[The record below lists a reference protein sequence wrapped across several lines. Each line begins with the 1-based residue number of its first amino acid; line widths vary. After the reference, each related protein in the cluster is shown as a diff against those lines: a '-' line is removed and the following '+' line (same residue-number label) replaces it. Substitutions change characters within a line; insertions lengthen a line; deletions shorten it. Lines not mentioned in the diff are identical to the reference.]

1 MLSIVPFFSE
11 IAEDK
16 HSNISENMVSLEYP
30 SSSMDTMDLMDSS
43 WPMKCHDLHHT
54 GLSPYSTMDTDGTLK
69 WRFDGGWVEAGS
81 IIDDEGTIYFGSFNK
96 NLYAVYPNGTLKW
109 KYKTNDWIWST
120 PALDNDGTI
129 YLGTFGSTFYAIYPD
144 GTLKWTYYTGGPIS
158 SSPAIDDDGMIYF
171 GTFRGSDGDINALYP
186 NGTLKWK
193 YKTNDWIWSTPALDN
208 DGTIYLGTFGSTF
221 YAIYPDGTLK
231 WTYYTGG
238 PISSSPAIDDDG
250 MIYFGTFRGSD
261 GDINA
266 LYPNGTRKW
275 KYTTDYYITS
285 DPAIGDDGTI
295 YIGSGDTYLY
305 AMHPDGSLRW
315 RFKTDDYIKG
325 HPSIDKDGTIYI
337 CSFDHHLYAINPDGT
352 LKWKYDGTRGGSSS
366 VSIGKDGTLYVAGDN
381 KLLAL
386 NPDGTDKW
394 SFDLGNR
401 YIGKSSPAISDD
413 GTIYIGVNIGNEAGG
428 EIIAINSDGTEQ
440 WRSGKIA
447 YTRLESSPSIGRD
460 GTVYI
465 GSSSTVDGNNFGYLH
480 AFGSGELKAYCNG
493 PYYGLVN
500 QLVSFDGDASGG
512 HQPYTWY
519 WDFGDGQTSSEQD
532 PVHRYEHPGN
542 YTVTVTVTDDEHTMV
557 SDTSYALIQESN
569 NPPDNPMVS
578 GTINGKK
585 GVYYEYTISGLDPE
599 DNPVF
604 YFVDWGDGS
613 NSSWRGPFAS
623 GETLILR
630 HSWDAMGSY
639 TIKARAMDVFG
650 AESDWTILPIT
661 MPKHSF
667 FGSLI
672 WEWFQ
677 HHFFFVNW

>member
-1 MLSIVPFFSE
+1 MVSFFSE

-16 HSNISENMVSLEYP
+16 HRNISENMVPFEYH
-30 SSSMDTMDLMDSS
+30 SSSMDTMNLMDSA

-54 GLSPYSTMDTDGTLK
+54 GLSQYSTKDTDGTEK
-69 WRFDGGWVEAGS
+69 WRFDAGWVEGGS
-81 IIDDEGTIYFGSFNK
+81 VIDEGGTIYFGSFNN
-96 NLYAVYPNGTLKW
+96 NLYAVYPNGTIKW
-109 KYKTNDWIWST
+109 KYKTNGWVWST
-120 PALDNDGTI
+120 PAIAEDGTIYVGTYGNTLYALNPNGTMKWKFSAYDSISSSPVIAEDGTI
-129 YLGTFGSTFYAIYPD
+129 YLGTMGYPEKYGCGIFAINPD
-144 GTLKWTYYTGGPIS
+144 GTENW
-158 SSPAIDDDGMIYF
+158 
-171 GTFRGSDGDINALYP
+171 
-186 NGTLKWK
+186 
-193 YKTNDWIWSTPALDN
+193 
-208 DGTIYLGTFGSTF
+208 F
-221 YAIYPDGTLK
+221 YQ
-231 WTYYTGG
+231 
-238 PISSSPAIDDDG
+238 
-250 MIYFGTFRGSD
+250 
-261 GDINA
+261 
-266 LYPNGTRKW
+266 
-275 KYTTDYYITS
+275 TDYKITS
-285 DPAIGDDGTI
+285 DPGIGDDGTI

-305 AMHPDGSLRW
+305 AMRPDGTLRW

-325 HPSIDKDGTIYI
+325 HPSIDADGTIYI
-337 CSFDHHLYAINPDGT
+337 CSCDGFLYALNSDGT
-352 LKWKYDGTRGGSSS
+352 LKWKYAESGGSSSS

-569 NPPDNPMVS
+569 NPPDNPIVS
-578 GTINGKK
+578 GTNNGKK

-639 TIKARAMDVFG
+639 TMKARAMDVFG
-650 AESDWTILPIT
+650 AESDWTTLPIT
-661 MPKHSF
+661 MPRHSF
-667 FGSLI
+667 LGSLI
-672 WEWFQ
+672 WEWIQ
-677 HHFFFVNW
+677 YHFSFVNW